1 VTGKILGR
9 GADPSGTAIVGA
21 EITTTNVATGGVQD
35 TVSDGLGPYTIQELA
50 VGRYVLTDKKDG
62 FSRL

>member
-35 TVSDGLGPYTIQELA
+35 TVSDGLGPYTIQEL
-50 VGRYVLTDKKDG
+50 V
-62 FSRL
+62 